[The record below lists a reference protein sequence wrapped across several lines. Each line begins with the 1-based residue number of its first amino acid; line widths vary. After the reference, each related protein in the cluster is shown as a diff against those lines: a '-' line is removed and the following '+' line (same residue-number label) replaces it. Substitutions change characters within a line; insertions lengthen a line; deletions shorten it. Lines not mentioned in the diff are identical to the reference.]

1 MTRRS
6 HVVLAVLALGALLL
20 ATGSATWARGEV
32 ATVLGAQEVTVSG
45 ASAAPGVSAAALV
58 VGAAALAAAIGRRVG
73 AVLAGIA
80 LIGAAVLVGA
90 SVARFLAD
98 PSAPLEGAAGEVSGV
113 PELTGEAVTTMW
125 PYATLVVALAV
136 AAAGVVTLVA
146 GRTWQGAGRRFER
159 PDEPGARSA
168 ASAATGER
176 DRAMDDW
183 DALGRGED
191 PSADGADSGRD
202 DPAGPSGPSGP
213 AAGPADPA
221 GPAPR
226 A

>member
-1 MTRRS
+1 MTAPRRGQ
-6 HVVLAVLALGALLL
+6 VVLAVLVLGVLLL
-20 ATGSATWARGEV
+20 ATAAASWAHGEV
-32 ATVLGAQEVTVSG
+32 ATVLGAQEVSVSG
-45 ASAAPGVSAAALV
+45 SSAAPGVSAAALV

-80 LIGAAVLVGA
+80 LIGAAVLVGV
-90 SVARFLAD
+90 SVAGFLAD
-98 PSAPLEGAAGEVSGV
+98 PAAPLEAAAGQVSGV
-113 PELTGEAVTTMW
+113 PELTGEATTTLW
-125 PYATLVVALAV
+125 PYVTLVVALAV

-146 GRTWQGAGRRFER
+146 GGRWQSAGRRFER
-159 PDEPGARSA
+159 PAAAAPRSA
-168 ASAATGER
+168 ASAATDER

-191 PSADGADSGRD
+191 PSADGGAEPG
-202 DPAGPSGPSGP
+202 
-213 AAGPADPA
+213 PA